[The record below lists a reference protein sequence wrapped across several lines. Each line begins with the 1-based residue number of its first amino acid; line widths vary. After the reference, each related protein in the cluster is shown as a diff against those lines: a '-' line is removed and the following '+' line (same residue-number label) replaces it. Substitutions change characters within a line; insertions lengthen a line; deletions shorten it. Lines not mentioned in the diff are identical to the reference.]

1 MKNRIQALLMARE
14 LEAYQAEGPSK
25 IAAMLCDLVKQLENF
40 EQEVES
46 LRDRVKSLEMDLMES
61 NL

>member
-1 MKNRIQALLMARE
+1 MRNRIQALMMARE

-25 IAAMLCDLVKQLENF
+25 IATMLCDLVKQLELY

-46 LRDRVKSLEMDLMES
+46 LRQRVQELEINLIMEK
-61 NL
+61 

>member
-1 MKNRIQALLMARE
+1 MKNRVQALLMARE

-40 EQEVES
+40 ENEVES
-46 LRDRVKSLEMDLMES
+46 LRERVKQLELDIMERDL
-61 NL
+61 

>member
-40 EQEVES
+40 ENEVES
-46 LRDRVKSLEMDLMES
+46 LRERVKQLELDIMERDL
-61 NL
+61 

>member
-1 MKNRIQALLMARE
+1 MKNRIQALMMARE

-25 IAAMLCDLVKQLENF
+25 IATMLCDLVKQLELY

-46 LRDRVKSLEMDLMES
+46 LRQRVQELEINLIMEK
-61 NL
+61 

>member
-25 IAAMLCDLVKQLENF
+25 IAALLCDLVKQLEIY
-40 EQEVES
+40 EQEVDS
-46 LRDRVKSLEMDLMES
+46 LNERVKQLELDVMEQS
-61 NL
+61 Q

>member
-25 IAAMLCDLVKQLENF
+25 IAALLCDLVKHLEEY
-40 EQEVES
+40 EQEIES
-46 LRDRVKSLEMDLMES
+46 LYEQISNMELEK
-61 NL
+61 

>member
-25 IAAMLCDLVKQLENF
+25 IAAMLCDLVKQLEEY
-40 EQEVES
+40 EQEIES
-46 LRDRVKSLEMDLMES
+46 LQEQISNMELEK
-61 NL
+61 